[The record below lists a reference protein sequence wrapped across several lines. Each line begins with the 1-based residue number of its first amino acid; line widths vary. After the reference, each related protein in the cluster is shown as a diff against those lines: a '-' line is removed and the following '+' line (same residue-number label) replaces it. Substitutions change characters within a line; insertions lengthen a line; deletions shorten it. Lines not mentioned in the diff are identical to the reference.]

1 MHHNVSFL
9 VEGAYHFNQDWKV
22 KGAYGMDFG
31 SDQMLGHKAG
41 FQLTVSKSGIF
52 KL

>member
-1 MHHNVSFL
+1 MSASWLRVL
-9 VEGAYHFNQDWKV
+9 ITLTMIGKV

-31 SDQMLGHKAG
+31 SDRMLGHNAG